1 MATDNKLRHVT
12 SMLELPSAADQNS
25 ALHAVILGEAL
36 ASEENDLVFPSDE
49 FARQAHV
56 SSPQQYLEMYK
67 RSVEDPAGFWSDIAS
82 QFYWKKKW
90 DQPACS
96 ENFDFRKG
104 NISIQVFF
112 VVFIIFISTFLLSF
126 THTNT
131 HTHTHTNTYLYGD
144 LIN

>member
-12 SMLELPSAADQNS
+12 SMLELPSGAGKFS

-36 ASEENDLVFPSDE
+36 ASEENDLIFPSDD

-104 NISIQVFF
+104 NISIQVFLF
-112 VVFIIFISTFLLSF
+112 RLYHLYLQLFTFF
-126 THTNT
+126 N
-131 HTHTHTNTYLYGD
+131 THTNTYLYGD